1 MQAPSANV
9 VSKRFALISDK
20 LNELVGK
27 VCDKQALSAYC
38 TLLKNA
44 CYKQKLKDH
53 QWNQLVVSTE
63 HLMGQ
68 QLTRKLL
75 VSNSYRV
82 LANFHFIMEGMP
94 IPIWDGTSI
103 DASVV
108 FTGIDKKREVVKD
121 KLYLTVELKL
131 RNGISAGIIYRCTFT
146 PRQLQFFLQRHSGC
160 KSLNP
165 AIEEVS
171 GMRASLVIEMQGDQL
186 KVLDWKCTDDEKKY
200 NRELT
205 EARRNVRKCTPF
217 RPCNTCPKTI
227 EQCTLAIWLPETK
240 E

>member
-1 MQAPSANV
+1 MQVPSANV
-9 VSKRFALISDK
+9 VSKRFALVSDK
-20 LNELVGK
+20 LNDLVGK
-27 VCDKQALSAYC
+27 VCDKQVLSTYC
-38 TLLKNA
+38 TLLKNV
-44 CYKQKLKDH
+44 CYKQKLKDY
-53 QWNQLVVSTE
+53 QWNQLVASTE
-63 HLMGQ
+63 HLIDQ
-68 QLTRKLL
+68 TLTRKLL

-82 LANFHFIMEGMP
+82 LANFPFIMEGMP
-94 IPIWDGTSI
+94 IPIWDGSPI

-121 KLYLTVELKL
+121 KTYLKVGMKL
-131 RNGISAGIIYRCTFT
+131 RNGISAGIIQCGVFT

-200 NRELT
+200 NRQLT

-227 EQCTLAIWLPETK
+227 EQCTLAIWLPETQ